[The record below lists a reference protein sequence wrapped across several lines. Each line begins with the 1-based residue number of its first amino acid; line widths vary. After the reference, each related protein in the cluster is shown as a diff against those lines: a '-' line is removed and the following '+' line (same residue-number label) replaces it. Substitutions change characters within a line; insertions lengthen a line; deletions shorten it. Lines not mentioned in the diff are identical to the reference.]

1 MVLSTAAKLG
11 LVAFLASTYKTLPL
25 AYTVRFY
32 LAVLRSIVLQRS
44 AFLKNRENTYGY
56 GKGKL
61 DIFQAVSYSTYASP
75 LEIDMYMHKSN
86 STYFMDL
93 DIARTK
99 LICRVFQK
107 LFMNFWD
114 NTSGEFRG
122 KSLQNSPFVPI
133 GTVQCS
139 FKREIKMFQ
148 NYKITSN
155 VMAWDNK
162 WLYVLS
168 KFTIGDNKLCAVA
181 VTKYVF
187 KKKGRVTLRPS
198 EFIAECGLYNDEV
211 EEISQQNLSLVSDL
225 QSSDEL
231 EKLAAKM

>member
-1 MVLSTAAKLG
+1 MLLSAAAKVAV
-11 LVAFLASTYKTLPL
+11 VAFLASTYKTLPL

-32 LAVLRSIVLQRS
+32 LAVLRSLVLQRS
-44 AFLKNRENTYGY
+44 AFLRNRENTYGI
-56 GKGKL
+56 GKGRL
-61 DIFQAVSYSTYASP
+61 DVFQAVSYTTYASP

-86 STYFMDL
+86 STYFLDL

-99 LICRVFQK
+99 LVCRVFQK
-107 LFMNFWD
+107 LFMNYWD

-148 NYKITSN
+148 NYTITSN
-155 VMAWDNK
+155 VMAWDDK

-168 KFTIGDNKLCAVA
+168 KFTIGDQKLCAVA

-187 KKKGRVTLRPS
+187 KKKGRITLRPR
-198 EFIAECGLYNDEV
+198 EFIAECGLYNDDV
-211 EEISQQNLSLVSDL
+211 EAISQQNLSLVPDL
-225 QSSDEL
+225 ESSEEL